1 MNKIFTI
8 IIISF
13 LSALTS
19 LFGQTVNDSIYKSW
33 WTNIENSIFESI
45 NTGQF
50 KGTTTGYVQLKN
62 NQDTLVLDFLS
73 TETTLT
79 INKIEEPVYDDN
91 TKTYVTKTTSGKTTL
106 KYETFMLVNILTVIL
121 NGEYYNIGVF
131 DGASDM
137 PISGLTFNYCHENNI
152 EYLTLFVSK
161 PLQLKTTRYLMKSKN
176 IYYREAEKMAKT
188 ITLLSGSTLVLIV
201 EK

>member
-8 IIISF
+8 ILISF
-13 LSALTS
+13 FSGLTS

-33 WTNIENSIFESI
+33 WTNIDNSIFQSI

-62 NQDTLVLDFLS
+62 KQDTLVLDFLS
-73 TETTLT
+73 SETTLT

-106 KYETFMLVNILTVIL
+106 KYETFMLANILTVIL
-121 NGEYYNIGVF
+121 NGEYYSIGVF

-137 PISGLTFNYCHENNI
+137 PISGLTFNYCHENNT

-161 PLQLKTTRYLMKSKN
+161 PLQLTTTRHLMKIKN

-201 EK
+201 KK